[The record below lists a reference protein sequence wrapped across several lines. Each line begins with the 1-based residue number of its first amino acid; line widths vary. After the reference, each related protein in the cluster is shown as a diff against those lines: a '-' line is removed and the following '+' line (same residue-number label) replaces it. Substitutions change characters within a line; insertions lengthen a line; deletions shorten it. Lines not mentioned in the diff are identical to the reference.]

1 MKNYYLNFQFIRD
14 AKLVFVI
21 PNIEKIEGK
30 NGLDEKLLEI
40 FKASREKNVPIFFG
54 LNKFKLGQISRK
66 KYSCIS
72 ILCIINV
79 EGFEHELEDLIKSG
93 IILKNKFYEK
103 YNDKKE
109 MFLDNKFVEI
119 EKFK

>member
-1 MKNYYLNFQFIRD
+1 MFIFSD

-30 NGLDEKLLEI
+30 NGLDEKLLEV
-40 FKASREKNVPIFFG
+40 FKASKEKNVPVFFG
-54 LNKFKLGQISRK
+54 MNKFKLGQISRK

-72 ILCIINV
+72 ILAIINV
-79 EGFEHELEDLIKSG
+79 EGFEHELEEIVNSG
-93 IILKNKFYEK
+93 VELKNKFYEK
-103 YNDKKE
+103 HSDKKE
-109 MFLDNKFVEI
+109 MFVDNKFLDL

>member
-1 MKNYYLNFQFIRD
+1 M
-14 AKLVFVI
+14 VFLI

-40 FKASREKNVPIFFG
+40 FKSCKDKNIPIFFG

-66 KYSCIS
+66 KHSCIS

-79 EGFEHELEDLIKSG
+79 EGFEHELESLIESG
-93 IILKNKFYEK
+93 MQLKNKFYEK
-103 YNDKKE
+103 FSEKKNL
-109 MFLDNKFVEI
+109 FADNKFVDI
-119 EKFK
+119 EKFR